1 MLYNKTQEEFDAA
14 SLRMIYALGQLT
26 NTDLDDEIIE
36 KCRTA
41 IRQSGKVRIVETKN
55 RKKIPME
62 T

>member
-1 MLYNKTQEEFDAA
+1 MLYNKTQEEVNAA

-26 NTDLDDEIIE
+26 NTALDDEIIE

-41 IRQSGKVRIVETKN
+41 IRQSGKVRIVEKN

-62 T
+62 A